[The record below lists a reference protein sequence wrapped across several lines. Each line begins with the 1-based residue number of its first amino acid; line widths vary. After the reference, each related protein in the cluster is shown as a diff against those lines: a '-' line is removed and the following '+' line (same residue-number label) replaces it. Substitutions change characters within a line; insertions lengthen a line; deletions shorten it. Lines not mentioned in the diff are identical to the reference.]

1 MLFAFDL
8 LYLNGVDFRPRPLLQ
23 RKAAL
28 LGILPGNRRIRYTKH
43 LTDSVAELWAFVN
56 AMDLEGIV
64 AKDGNSPYMASRTNN
79 WKKIKTVSGR
89 ERERGGGGPGNQA
102 ISCNSRDLLS

>member
-1 MLFAFDL
+1 MGSAPKTSALRKDDRIRLAAAEDPAILFAFDL
-8 LYLNGVDFRPRPLLQ
+8 LYLDGADFRPRRLLE

-56 AMDLEGIV
+56 TMDLEGIV
-64 AKDGNSPYMASRTNN
+64 AKDGNSA
-79 WKKIKTVSGR
+79 
-89 ERERGGGGPGNQA
+89 
-102 ISCNSRDLLS
+102 